1 MKFAF
6 CLFKY
11 FPYGG
16 LQRDFLQIAEA
27 CLFRGHEIDV
37 YTSSWAGDRPDT
49 FNIFILPR
57 KGQTNHRRYQ
67 YFAAELARQT
77 TSRNY
82 DAVVGFNKMPG
93 LDIYFAADVCYR
105 AQSLERS
112 YLYRLS
118 PRCRALMALERAVF
132 DKDAHTRILS
142 ISNTEKKRY
151 IDYYDTPAERF
162 YPVPPGIPKNRI
174 PTVNTTA
181 GHDPIRREFTI
192 PENTFLVLMVGSDYK
207 RKGVDRAI
215 RAIAALSAPLKEKTR
230 LIIVGKGHKWP
241 YFLLAKRLKVSSQ
254 VDFLG
259 ERDDVPRLMAG
270 ADIFLHP
277 AYHELAGM
285 ALIEALSAGLPVLA
299 TDTCG
304 CAYHVT
310 QADAGKLTPSPF
322 RQETLN
328 SMLASMLA
336 DGEKRKQWKA
346 NARTYAAT
354 ADIYNMHAKLAD
366 IIETIAATTDGGLR
380 RS

>member
-16 LQRDFLQIAEA
+16 LQRDFLQIAEI
-27 CLFRGHEIDV
+27 CISRGHQIDV
-37 YTSSWAGDRPDT
+37 YTGHWTGDQPDAL
-49 FNIFILPR
+49 NIVILPR
-57 KGQTNHRRYQ
+57 KKGQTNHRRYQ
-67 YFAAELARQT
+67 HFAAGLARQI
-77 TSRNY
+77 TSRDY

-105 AQSLERS
+105 AQAMERNF
-112 YLYRLS
+112 LYRLS
-118 PRCRALMALERAVF
+118 PRCRTLMALEQAVF
-132 DKDAHTRILS
+132 DRNSPTRILS
-142 ISNTEKKRY
+142 ISDMEKKRY
-151 IDYYDTPAERF
+151 MDTYGTPAERF
-162 YPVPPGIPKNRI
+162 YSVGPGISKNRI
-174 PTVNTTA
+174 PTVNMPTKND
-181 GHDPIRREFTI
+181 HFRQEFAI
-192 PENTFLVLMVGSDYK
+192 SENTLLVLMVGSDYK

-215 RAIAALSAPLKEKTR
+215 RAISALPAALKKKTR
-230 LIIVGKGHKWP
+230 LMIVGKGHKWP

-259 ERDDVPRLMAG
+259 ERDDVPRFLAE
-270 ADIFLHP
+270 ADIFFHP

-304 CAYHVT
+304 CAYHVAK
-310 QADAGKLTPSPF
+310 ADAGRLIPSPF
-322 RQETLN
+322 RQEALN
-328 SMLASMLA
+328 NMLASMLT

-366 IIETIAATTDGGLR
+366 IIETIADKTDGL
-380 RS
+380 